1 MLKNATEYFLWLPNG
16 SLFAMLKCRNI
27 FLFSGEK
34 PIKPDFFLKRNLIE
48 FPYSMATQ
56 TQLGAISEN
65 QAANPTKEQLSKT
78 VGCFFVD
85 LDPDCSRNDL

>member
-1 MLKNATEYFLWLPNG
+1 MLCLNVAIFSY
-16 SLFAMLKCRNI
+16 SLVK
-27 FLFSGEK
+27 K
-34 PIKPDFFLKRNLIE
+34 PIKPDFLPKRNLIE
-48 FPYSMATQ
+48 FPYSMAAQ

-65 QAANPTKEQLSKT
+65 QAAMPTKEQLSKT